1 MTGAGTTAAPASVDA
16 HAPGTG
22 IDAAIEVYR
31 RLQLHHA
38 RLTHELANDRSVNH
52 TDLRFLFYLA
62 AQPSEGV
69 LPKTVT
75 RYLGLTTGATTSL
88 VDRLE
93 DRGFVERI
101 PNPEDRRSVYVTIT
115 PPGIELVDDVKDTF
129 RDAFAEAI
137 PADRLDAFTA
147 MLAAVDAALVARS
160 DL

>member
-1 MTGAGTTAAPASVDA
+1 MTDTDTVRAVPASTPDTA
-16 HAPGTG
+16 

-38 RLTHELANDRSVNH
+38 RLTQELATARSVNH

-62 AQPSEGV
+62 AQPDEGV

-93 DRGFVERI
+93 DRGYVERV

-115 PPGIELVDDVKDTF
+115 PTGAELVDDVKVTF

-160 DL
+160 DLRP

>member
-1 MTGAGTTAAPASVDA
+1 MTDTDTVRSVLAST
-16 HAPGTG
+16 PGTE

-38 RLTHELANDRSVNH
+38 RLTNELANDRNINH

-88 VDRLE
+88 VDRLA
-93 DRGFVERI
+93 DRGLVERV
-101 PNPEDRRSVYVTIT
+101 PNPDDRRSVYVTIT
-115 PPGIELVDDVKDTF
+115 APGVELVDDVKDTF

-137 PADRLDAFTA
+137 PTDRMTEFTA
-147 MLAAVDAALVARS
+147 MLTAVDAALVARS
-160 DL
+160 EL